1 LRVISGSAK
10 GRILA
15 GFSGRD
21 IRPTS
26 DRIREAIFS
35 ILYSRL
41 GSLAGKKVLDIFAG
55 TGAMGIEA
63 LSRGAAE
70 AFFVENNRQAIA
82 LIRGN
87 LAHCR
92 LESKAR
98 ILAEEAAAA
107 LFRLSGARF
116 DLVFID
122 PPYGKGLVPLV
133 LTMIDGKKLL
143 AEDGVICAEAGKAD
157 PVPETVGPLIRLKM
171 SPYASTVI
179 HFFGHAPEKDWG

>member
-1 LRVISGSAK
+1 MRVISGSAK

-70 AFFVENNRQAIA
+70 AFFVENNRWD
-82 LIRGN
+82 R
-87 LAHCR
+87 
-92 LESKAR
+92 EPAR
-98 ILAEEAAAA
+98 ASSARKRPPRPFSASAVPGSISS
-107 LFRLSGARF
+107 LSIP
-116 DLVFID
+116 LT
-122 PPYGKGLVPLV
+122 GKGLCPL
-133 LTMIDGKKLL
+133 
-143 AEDGVICAEAGKAD
+143 
-157 PVPETVGPLIRLKM
+157 
-171 SPYASTVI
+171 
-179 HFFGHAPEKDWG
+179 F